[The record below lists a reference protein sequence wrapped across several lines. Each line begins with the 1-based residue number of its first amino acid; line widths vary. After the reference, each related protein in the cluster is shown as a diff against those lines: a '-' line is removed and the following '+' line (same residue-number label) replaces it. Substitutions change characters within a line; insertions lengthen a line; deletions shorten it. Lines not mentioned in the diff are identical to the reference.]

1 MEIDDILNDPYPAI
15 EDYGLIGDLSTTAMV
30 GNLGSIDVLC
40 WPRFDSPSVF
50 AAHVDRK
57 RGGRFQILPR
67 LDEPREK
74 KLYLP
79 DTNILLSRFLSEEW
93 IAEVSDFMR
102 IRDETD
108 RRQALVRRAKAVHG
122 DITFRI
128 LCDPRFDYARAEK
141 SVRQVSESVIVFEE
155 QGEDGLRLRLT
166 ASVPLEIQ
174 DGAAVAEFQLKQGE
188 HATFVLDEWSG
199 EEAPDACFP
208 SRAFKQT
215 ANFWRDWI
223 SRSNYRGRW
232 REQVDRSALSL
243 KLLTSQDYGSIIA
256 APCFG
261 FPNEIGGERNWDYRF
276 TWIRDASFTVYAL
289 MRLGYTEE
297 AAAFMKWLEK
307 HCANAEQDHH
317 LDVMLQINGDPVEG
331 EIDLDH
337 LEGYWNSRPVR
348 VGSSNHQQTQMDIY
362 GELMDSAY
370 LYDKFG
376 TPVSYDS
383 WRRLSHMADV
393 VCEHWREPDSGIW
406 EVRSGDRHFL
416 FSKVMCWVAL
426 DRAVRLSRKRS
437 LPGPVDRW
445 KQERDELY
453 GYIHGKLWNEERQ
466 AFTQFEGAD
475 AMDAAA
481 LIMPLVKFIS
491 PTDPRWLSTL
501 EAITDDL
508 VTDSLVYRYRV
519 GEAFSDHLD
528 GGEGTFSICSFWYV
542 ECVGRQGDLQR
553 ARFLFEKML
562 SYGNQLGLFSE
573 QLGPDGSFLG
583 NVPQAFT
590 HLALISA
597 AFDLNRRLDEQP
609 EATP

>member
-1 MEIDDILNDPYPAI
+1 
-15 EDYGLIGDLSTTAMV
+15 
-30 GNLGSIDVLC
+30 
-40 WPRFDSPSVF
+40 
-50 AAHVDRK
+50 
-57 RGGRFQILPR
+57 
-67 LDEPREK
+67 
-74 KLYLP
+74 
-79 DTNILLSRFLSEEW
+79 
-93 IAEVSDFMR
+93 
-102 IRDETD
+102 
-108 RRQALVRRAKAVHG
+108 
-122 DITFRI
+122 
-128 LCDPRFDYARAEK
+128 
-141 SVRQVSESVIVFEE
+141 
-155 QGEDGLRLRLT
+155 
-166 ASVPLEIQ
+166 
-174 DGAAVAEFQLKQGE
+174 
-188 HATFVLDEWSG
+188 
-199 EEAPDACFP
+199 
-208 SRAFKQT
+208 
-215 ANFWRDWI
+215 
-223 SRSNYRGRW
+223 
-232 REQVDRSALSL
+232 
-243 KLLTSQDYGSIIA
+243 
-256 APCFG
+256 
-261 FPNEIGGERNWDYRF
+261 
-276 TWIRDASFTVYAL
+276 
-289 MRLGYTEE
+289 
-297 AAAFMKWLEK
+297 
-307 HCANAEQDHH
+307 
-317 LDVMLQINGDPVEG
+317 
-331 EIDLDH
+331 
-337 LEGYWNSRPVR
+337 
-348 VGSSNHQQTQMDIY
+348 
-362 GELMDSAY
+362 
-370 LYDKFG
+370 
-376 TPVSYDS
+376 
-383 WRRLSHMADV
+383 
-393 VCEHWREPDSGIW
+393 
-406 EVRSGDRHFL
+406 VRSGDRHFL